1 MDDNQFDDL
10 IKGKVSEYQ
19 EPGFDPAGLA
29 DLHYRMA
36 AADAV
41 WPWYVRYRTELFVGT
56 GLILCTLIILW
67 SQWFLSNKE
76 NMLLENNL
84 LASKNSGDQIKLQ
97 NEINYL
103 KSLQPDTIK
112 IIEFRE
118 QNSIGYSVLL
128 NRIANL
134 EATLERYASLSVEKQ
149 IRSGLD
155 SVPSQKEFFSEYEQ
169 QHINN
174 SPQRLVPRQME
185 RESARAQWNDM
196 YESIQ
201 TKERSLSVKA
211 MRDIE
216 DHYQKG
222 IGIRIGPTI
231 ELSKGIYSLGSG
243 KIDIAGG
250 LLADFILSPS
260 LSLETGGKYA
270 HRVYQISDQDDLA
283 TTQLPNVEQNL
294 GAPKNADIDSWILEI
309 PLNLKYRYPTSLKSH
324 LLGGIGFSS
333 MLFTRQLLEYDYNF
347 DGNSSATIY
356 SVYNNLKPQL
366 YFGTINFSLGFS
378 NQTKTKKIIETSLY
392 YQHGVGTIGVENT
405 KQSFLGIRSVYWF
418 KIR

>member
-1 MDDNQFDDL
+1 MDDNQFDDI
-10 IKGKVSEYQ
+10 IKKKVGEYQ
-19 EPGFDPAGLA
+19 EPGFDPAALA
-29 DLHYRMA
+29 DLHYRMS

-67 SQWFLSNKE
+67 NQWFLSNRD
-76 NMLLENNL
+76 NMFLADNL
-84 LASKNSGDQIKLQ
+84 LASKNSEEQIKLQ

-103 KSLQPDTIK
+103 KSVQPDTIK

-118 QNSIGYSVLL
+118 QNSIAYTILL
-128 NRIANL
+128 NRIASL
-134 EATLERYASLSVEKQ
+134 EANLERYASSSFERKLL
-149 IRSGLD
+149 SGLD
-155 SVPSQKEFFSEYEQ
+155 SISFPKEFISEDYQ
-169 QHINN
+169 QSITN
-174 SPQRLVPRQME
+174 PQRLVPRQME
-185 RESARAQWNDM
+185 RESARAQWKDM

-222 IGIRIGPTI
+222 IGIRIGPTL
-231 ELSKGIYSLGSG
+231 ELSKGIYSMG
-243 KIDIAGG
+243 KGRVDVGGG

-270 HRVYQISDQDDLA
+270 HRVYQISDNDDLA
-283 TTQLPNVEQNL
+283 TAQLPNVEQNL
-294 GAPKNADIDSWILEI
+294 GVPTNADIDSWILEI
-309 PLNLKYRYPTSLKSH
+309 PLNLKYHYPTSLKSH

>member
-1 MDDNQFDDL
+1 MDDNQFDDI
-10 IKGKVSEYQ
+10 IKGKVGDYQ
-19 EPGFDPAGLA
+19 EPGFDPAALA

-41 WPWYVRYRTELFVGT
+41 WPWYSRYRTELFVGT

-67 SQWFLSNKE
+67 NQWFLSNRE
-76 NMLLENNL
+76 NMFLMDNL
-84 LASKNSGDQIKLQ
+84 LASKNSEEQIKLQ

-103 KSLQPDTIK
+103 KSIQPDTIK

-118 QNSIGYSVLL
+118 QNSIGYSALL

-134 EATLERYASLSVEKQ
+134 ESNLERYASRSIEKQ
-149 IRSGLD
+149 ILSGLD
-155 SVPSQKEFFSEYEQ
+155 SVPSQKEFFSEHD
-169 QHINN
+169 QHIINN
-174 SPQRLVPRQME
+174 PQRLVPRQIE

-196 YESIQ
+196 YESIEK
-201 TKERSLSVKA
+201 KERSLSVKA

-222 IGIRIGPTI
+222 IGIRIGPTL
-231 ELSKGIYSLGSG
+231 ELSKGFYSVGSG
-243 KIDIAGG
+243 RVDVAGG

-294 GAPKNADIDSWILEI
+294 GLPKNADIDSWILEI
-309 PLNLKYRYPTSLKSH
+309 PINLKYRYPTSLKSH

-356 SVYNNLKPQL
+356 SIYNHRKPQL
-366 YFGTINFSLGFS
+366 YFGTINFSLGLS

-392 YQHGVGTIGVENT
+392 YQHGLGTIGVENT

>member
-19 EPGFDPAGLA
+19 EPGFDPAALA

-67 SQWFLSNKE
+67 NQWFLSNKE
-76 NMLLENNL
+76 NMLLRDNL
-84 LASKNSGDQIKLQ
+84 LASQNSEEQIKLQ
-97 NEINYL
+97 NEINYI
-103 KSLQPDTIK
+103 KSVHPDTIK

-118 QNSIGYSVLL
+118 QNSIAYATLL
-128 NRIANL
+128 KRIANL
-134 EATLERYASLSVEKQ
+134 EANIERYASTSFDNAILS
-149 IRSGLD
+149 GMD
-155 SVPSQKEFFSEYEQ
+155 SVPSKKEFFSEHDQ
-169 QHINN
+169 QNINN
-174 SPQRLVPRQME
+174 AQRLVPRQLE

-196 YESIQ
+196 YEGIE
-201 TKERSLSVKA
+201 TKKRALSVKA

-231 ELSKGIYSLGSG
+231 ELSKGIYSVG
-243 KIDIAGG
+243 KGRIDFAGG

-260 LSLETGGKYA
+260 LSLETGGKYT
-270 HRVYQISDQDDLA
+270 HRVYQISDQNDLA
-283 TTQLPNVEQNL
+283 TAQLPNVEQSL
-294 GAPKNADIDSWILEI
+294 GVPTNADIDSWILEI

-347 DGNSSATIY
+347 DGNSSANIY
-356 SVYNNLKPQL
+356 SVYNNSNPQL
-366 YFGTINFSLGFS
+366 YFGTINFSVGLS
-378 NQTKTKKIIETSLY
+378 NETKTKKIIETSLY
-392 YQHGVGTIGVENT
+392 YQHGLGTIGVENT
-405 KQSFLGIRSVYWF
+405 KQSFLGIRSVFWF

>member
-56 GLILCTLIILW
+56 GLVLCTLIILW
-67 SQWFLSNKE
+67 NQWFLSNRDS
-76 NMLLENNL
+76 MFLADNL
-84 LASKNSGDQIKLQ
+84 LASKNSEEQIKLQ

-103 KSLQPDTIK
+103 KSVQPDTIK

-118 QNSIGYSVLL
+118 QNSILYTTLL
-128 NRIANL
+128 NRISNL
-134 EATLERYASLSVEKQ
+134 EANLERYASSSLEKKLL
-149 IRSGLD
+149 SGLD
-155 SVPSQKEFFSEYEQ
+155 SISFQKEFISEDY
-169 QHINN
+169 QHSIAN
-174 SPQRLVPRQME
+174 PQRLVPRQME
-185 RESARAQWNDM
+185 RESARAQWKDM

-222 IGIRIGPTI
+222 IGIRIGPTL
-231 ELSKGIYSLGSG
+231 ELSKGIYSEGSG
-243 KIDIAGG
+243 RIDVAGG

-270 HRVYQISDQDDLA
+270 HRVYQISDQNDLA
-283 TTQLPNVEQNL
+283 TTQLPNVEQSL
-294 GAPKNADIDSWILEI
+294 GVPTNADIDSWILEI

-356 SVYNNLKPQL
+356 SVYSNSKPQL
-366 YFGTINFSLGFS
+366 YFGTINFSLGLS

-392 YQHGVGTIGVENT
+392 YQHGLGTIGVENT
-405 KQSFLGIRSVYWF
+405 KQSFLGIRGVFWF

>member
-1 MDDNQFDDL
+1 MDDNQFDDI
-10 IKGKVSEYQ
+10 IKKKVGEYQ
-19 EPGFDPAGLA
+19 EPGFDPAALA
-29 DLHYRMA
+29 DLHYRMS

-67 SQWFLSNKE
+67 NQWFLSNRD
-76 NMLLENNL
+76 NMFLADNL
-84 LASKNSGDQIKLQ
+84 LASKNSEEQIKLQ

-103 KSLQPDTIK
+103 KSVQPDTIK

-118 QNSIGYSVLL
+118 QNSIAYTILL
-128 NRIANL
+128 NRIASL
-134 EATLERYASLSVEKQ
+134 EANLERYASSSFERKLL
-149 IRSGLD
+149 SGLD
-155 SVPSQKEFFSEYEQ
+155 SISFPKEFISEDYQ
-169 QHINN
+169 QSITN
-174 SPQRLVPRQME
+174 PQRLVPRQME
-185 RESARAQWNDM
+185 RESARAQWKDM

-222 IGIRIGPTI
+222 IGIRIGPTL
-231 ELSKGIYSLGSG
+231 ELSKGIYSMG
-243 KIDIAGG
+243 KGRVDVGGG

-260 LSLETGGKYA
+260 LSLETGGKHA
-270 HRVYQISDQDDLA
+270 HRVYQISDNDDLA
-283 TTQLPNVEQNL
+283 TAQLPNVEQNL
-294 GAPKNADIDSWILEI
+294 GVPTNADIDSWILEI
-309 PLNLKYRYPTSLKSH
+309 PLNLKYHYPTSLKSH

-356 SVYNNLKPQL
+356 SVYSHSKPQL
-366 YFGTINFSLGFS
+366 YFGTVNFMLGLS
-378 NQTKTKKIIETSLY
+378 NQTKTKKIIETSIY
-392 YQHGVGTIGVENT
+392 YQYGLGTIGVENT
-405 KQSFLGIRSVYWF
+405 KQSFLGIRSVFWF